1 MKPYLRAERISGKIQ
16 HAITELLS
24 RKMQDPRIEM
34 ATISGVEV
42 TPDLRVA
49 HVYITVFGDKKR
61 ISEVLDGFK
70 DSKGF
75 IKKRIAPKLGLKY
88 MPDLKF
94 VYDDSFD
101 KAAKMDELIKS
112 ALIDTSST
120 DTPDEQQP

>member
-24 RKMQDPRIEM
+24 KKMQDPRIEM
-34 ATISGVEV
+34 ATISGVKM

-49 HVYITVFGDKKR
+49 YVYITVFGDKKR
-61 ISEVLDGFK
+61 ILEALDGFK
-70 DSKGF
+70 NSKGF

-88 MPDLKF
+88 MPDLRF

-112 ALIDTSST
+112 ALTGTSST
-120 DTPDEQQP
+120 DTSDEQQS

>member
-24 RKMQDPRIEM
+24 KKMQDPRIEM
-34 ATISGVEV
+34 ATISGVKM

-49 HVYITVFGDKKR
+49 YVYITVFGDKKR
-61 ISEVLDGFK
+61 MSEALDGFK
-70 DSKGF
+70 NSKGF

-88 MPDLKF
+88 MPDLRF

-112 ALIDTSST
+112 ALTGTSST
-120 DTPDEQQP
+120 DTSDEQQS